1 MASLNTPIHVDDG
14 FNEYEC
20 VSKCQKFTTSKSSGT
35 FHLRRHLNSC
45 LKKFIKDI
53 TQFTITTQPSLGVG
67 SSIKTYKF
75 DVDEYMMSIASPNFK
90 NISRQPAI
98 RDVLMYYAKERDH
111 AKKDTAHWVYKDRKL
126 QKKIIR
132 FIDLSPPYDVRCCA
146 HILNLIVK
154 AGLELVD
161 DVVGKI

>member
-1 MASLNTPIHVDDG
+1 
-14 FNEYEC
+14 
-20 VSKCQKFTTSKSSGT
+20 
-35 FHLRRHLNSC
+35 
-45 LKKFIKDI
+45 
-53 TQFTITTQPSLGVG
+53 
-67 SSIKTYKF
+67 
-75 DVDEYMMSIASPNFK
+75 MSIASPNFK

-111 AKKDTAHWVYKDRKL
+111 AKKELAKAPGLICLTFDNWNSEYTNDEYICITAHWVYKDRKL

-161 DVVGKI
+161 DVVDVLDLWGQREEHYQIFALSDEEWRNVAILCKFFKCFMMGLVL